1 MNWLDIIL
9 LVILALSVIWGLR
22 TDLIGGMFTGLGVFV
37 GWVLAGQLAD
47 EIGAIFDASL
57 NSDTLVT
64 VLSYII
70 IIIVSVVI
78 IRSIGKIVKP
88 ILIVGTLGT
97 VGLGAKLGGLAL
109 GFIIGLALGG
119 ILITGLARLAYN
131 FTLPTPSINVPGITG
146 TIAGGQASSVSK
158 ALKNA
163 TLPFV
168 DSKKEIVETALT
180 ESTVVPIYMKVRDIL
195 PGNALAFIPDDFGA
209 ALDILQSELDK
220 N

>member
-47 EIGAIFDASL
+47 DIGAFFDASL

-131 FTLPTPSINVPGITG
+131 FALPTPSINVPGITG
-146 TIAGGQASSVSK
+146 TTAGEQASNVTK
-158 ALKNA
+158 ALDLLKPRDPKDIIEK
-163 TLPFV
+163 LK
-168 DSKKEIVETALT
+168 DSTDNFHIYTFGELKETNLSLIH
-180 ESTVVPIYMKVRDIL
+180 I
-195 PGNALAFIPDDFGA
+195 
-209 ALDILQSELDK
+209 
-220 N
+220 